1 MSMIGVDY
9 GVLNQKGSPSW
20 FSDIYANIPTA
31 GYKGRMFISID
42 TYAFYRDTGTGWDLI
57 GGPGTGTITGSG
69 TSGQVSYFNGS
80 STLAGTNNLFWD
92 NTNGRL
98 GIGTATPGASLDIHS
113 TGTNAQF
120 NGTGT
125 NNAYLVFQNA
135 GSSKWRI
142 GNTYNAGANSFDIYN
157 NGLANTPLSINSAT
171 NLITLSA
178 NVTTTGI
185 QAIQNGLNLGY
196 ASGGATAS
204 YTNMSGS
211 TTGINFAL
219 ANGTGGASFIF
230 PTAAGYNYTFPAT
243 TGTLALTSN
252 LSSYVPYTG
261 ATTNVDLGNNALI
274 SGAYININGAAGSGG
289 VLNFKQYGAS
299 SINAGLGYTGI
310 FALTT
315 AYLGISYNQ
324 DGTNSKTFYFNG
336 NSITNNVSRIYTMPN
351 ADGTLAL
358 TSDITGYLP
367 LTGGTLTGQLYINPT
382 NTAIVGLDV
391 ASNTTRFRSDNLEG
405 FKRQLEITMG
415 SGTLV
420 QLVAKGYGANY
431 GTDLAFYTATTGGT
445 NASPG
450 IYITGTNNRVGIKTG
465 TPSYD
470 LDVTGTFRATST
482 AIFGS
487 TIGNG
492 TYTYTLP
499 GATGTFALTSD
510 IPSLANYVTLNGT
523 QTITG
528 AKTFQTTTTFQST
541 INITAGANVNFGT
554 TDTGA
559 LFLRSNNINNVTLFS
574 SGNTGIFTGGSDTG
588 ERFQVNGT
596 ARFFSTASFDNNI
609 TLTGNGSQAKNTI
622 YKLSND
628 YMYIDGNTNGLIL
641 ENNNTSSTRIRLE
654 AANIIQFETASTNRM
669 HISSGGN
676 IGMNRIGNTSSLLS
690 LRSINQNSTTYA
702 ILVDNAV
709 TDLFQIRNDGAF
721 YTGSA
726 ANSPINSTTSN
737 LSNTFLDTTDTG
749 RMYRSTASS
758 RRFKENITEWNVSG
772 LDTILALKPKTFTY
786 KPDYYKNPNLV
797 MLGLIAED
805 VAEVSPYLAE
815 YENEDRTGQV
825 ENVRYATIVVP
836 LIKAIQELNEKLIR
850 NNIN

>member
-1 MSMIGVDY
+1 MIGVDY

-80 STLAGTNNLFWD
+80 STLAGSNNLFWD

-98 GIGTATPGASLDIHS
+98 GIGTATPGAFLDIHG

-135 GSSKWRI
+135 GTSKWRI
-142 GNTYNAGANSFDIYN
+142 GNNYNAGANSFDIYN

-367 LTGGTLTGQLYINPT
+367 LTGGTLTGNLTINPT

-405 FKRQLEITMG
+405 SKRQLEIVMG

-420 QLVAKGYGANY
+420 QLTAKGYGANY
-431 GTDLAFYTATTGGT
+431 GTDMAFYTATTGGV

-470 LDVTGTFRATST
+470 LDVTGTFGVSGASVLTGNVGIGGTATT
-482 AIFGS
+482 KFELFG
-487 TIGNG
+487 
-492 TYTYTLP
+492 
-499 GATGTFALTSD
+499 
-510 IPSLANYVTLNGT
+510 
-523 QTITG
+523 
-528 AKTFQTTTTFQST
+528 
-541 INITAGANVNFGT
+541 
-554 TDTGA
+554 
-559 LFLRSNNINNVTLFS
+559 S
-574 SGNTGIFTGGSDTG
+574 SGNFQIATSGAEVFFTRDGNNDFLANGGTSAGIRFGGQQQL
-588 ERFQVNGT
+588 RFQTGSTLTTRMTIDVNGQI
-596 ARFFSTASFDNNI
+596 ST
-609 TLTGNGSQAKNTI
+609 
-622 YKLSND
+622 
-628 YMYIDGNTNGLIL
+628 
-641 ENNNTSSTRIRLE
+641 
-654 AANIIQFETASTNRM
+654 
-669 HISSGGN
+669 
-676 IGMNRIGNTSSLLS
+676 
-690 LRSINQNSTTYA
+690 SINQENNPFIITNVNASPYGPWFRFTTDINNSTNYY
-702 ILVDNAV
+702 LYCG
-709 TDLFQIRNDGAF
+709 TDSTPRVKLLSNGGIAN
-721 YTGSA
+721 YA
-726 ANSPINSTTSN
+726 ANNVVYS
-737 LSNTFLDTTDTG
+737 D
-749 RMYRSTASS
+749 
-758 RRFKENITEWNVSG
+758 RRLKKDIIPLESVWNKIKNIEIV
-772 LDTILALKPKTFTY
+772 KY
-786 KPDYYKNPNLV
+786 KYKDQTHDDFNMGV
-797 MLGLIAED
+797 IAQ
-805 VAEVSPYLAE
+805 
-815 YENEDRTGQV
+815 QV
-825 ENVRYATIVVP
+825 ELFAPELIDLEGLGGLSEDGTP
-836 LIKAIQELNEKLIR
+836 LKGIYESDINYYSIKVLQEAMAKIEELNEKLVR